1 MSKPYHSLTQER
13 FDALNDSGMLQIAFP
28 GCPITWEEIMQEKA
42 SQEVSELVS
51 SLSDVEED
59 YYFLK
64 DNWVSISAIKEYCD
78 KYSISP
84 VSAIQ
89 RYIDEEF
96 GG

>member
-1 MSKPYHSLTQER
+1 
-13 FDALNDSGMLQIAFP
+13 
-28 GCPITWEEIMQEKA
+28 MQEKA
-42 SQEVSELVS
+42 SEEVFELVS
-51 SLSDVEED
+51 SLSEAEED

-64 DNWVSISAIKEYCD
+64 DNWASISKLKDFCD
-78 KYSISP
+78 KYGISP